1 MVKEEEE
8 EEEDFQGLEQLTEF
22 RPSATSDEFTDY
34 VGRGGYIADED
45 KKPKIPASSKGLF
58 RPTATMQVAF
68 DSDAKKKRDAVNSAI
83 KDVAR
88 ALVLEAHAGGQ
99 GVTDSDV
106 KNILKTRGVDPRFT
120 QLVNPSPPPYFRLLL
135 TLKSALLSL
144 PTPILSTPAKKEHT
158 FPRRYPPKAGLG
170 I

>member
-58 RPTATMQVAF
+58 RATATMQVAF

-120 QLVNPSPPPYFRLLL
+120 QLVNPLPPPLFPPPPH
-135 TLKSALLSL
+135 LKKCPPFTPHTHSL
-144 PTPILSTPAKKEHT
+144 HPRKKGAHFSTPIPS
-158 FPRRYPPKAGLG
+158 
-170 I
+170 